1 MTKIQF
7 IRKSTSDNK
16 NILYAWFEA
25 MHTRVDMLLYAG
37 ISHEN
42 LELVASSIQNEIDR
56 IETIVNRLDSGSELF
71 FINNNASD
79 KPCTI
84 SDELAEMICECLI
97 FNKKTFGC
105 FNITVNSL
113 NRFRS
118 GIDNIHLDSENKI
131 ITFNHPDVQIDLNGY
146 IKGYALRTI
155 AQILRKNNIPDALI
169 SMGNSSILAIGNY
182 PQGEGWKIGLDTEY
196 NKNNIE
202 VTLFNE
208 CLTTSGNSSKNPR
221 HIINPQT
228 GKFVKK
234 MDTVSVIT
242 TDPALGEIFS
252 TAFFVADANQR
263 QLMLEELPVK
273 TV

>member
-1 MTKIQF
+1 
-7 IRKSTSDNK
+7 
-16 NILYAWFEA
+16 
-25 MHTRVDMLLYAG
+25 MLLYAG
-37 ISHEN
+37 ISHDN

-56 IETIVNRLDSGSELF
+56 IEKIVNRFDSGSELF

-84 SDELAEMICECLI
+84 SDELAEMIRECLI

-146 IKGYALRTI
+146 IKGYALRAI
-155 AQILRKNNIPDALI
+155 VQILRENNIPDALI

-196 NKNNIE
+196 NKNNTE

-228 GKFVKK
+228 GEFVKK
-234 MDTVSVIT
+234 MDTVSVVT

-252 TAFFVADANQR
+252 TAFFVAGKYQWNV
-263 QLMLEELPVK
+263 LEKKIVKFASLRFLNKTPVSACC
-273 TV
+273 